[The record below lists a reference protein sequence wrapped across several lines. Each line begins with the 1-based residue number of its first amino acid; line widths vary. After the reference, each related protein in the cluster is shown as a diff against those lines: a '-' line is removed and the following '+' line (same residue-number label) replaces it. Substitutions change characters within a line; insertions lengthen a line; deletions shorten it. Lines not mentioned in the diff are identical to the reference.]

1 MARPKKENAID
12 IKGRAIDETLT
23 LLREAPQSLS
33 LSALAKRI
41 GCSAP
46 ALYAHFKGK
55 DELLEHAR
63 ERAFREFSEDDALRF
78 DAGPADAPQGSPG
91 TATTPPQRI
100 GATGQAILRYA
111 REQPAL
117 YRLIFAPGHDDI
129 HARLDIADLAMRPLA
144 AAIRAAIPQIEQDG
158 RADPDALAQML
169 WFSLHGAVMMA
180 LDRQMPGPDA
190 ARWARAAAI
199 LDTGLAL
206 LPGADA
212 QPVPETG
219 PGPRALDPPSGSAVS
234 GSTDTSRGTG
244 TGG

>member
-55 DELLEHAR
+55 DELLEQAR

-78 DAGPADAPQGSPG
+78 DAGTAGALPESSG
-91 TATTPPQRI
+91 TAATSVRRI
-100 GATGQAILRYA
+100 GETGHAVIRYA
-111 REQPAL
+111 RDQPAL
-117 YRLIFAPGHDDI
+117 YRLIFAPDHDDK
-129 HARLDIADLAMRPLA
+129 HARLDIADLTMRPLA
-144 AAIRAAIPQIEQDG
+144 AAIRAAMAQVEQGG
-158 RADPDALAQML
+158 RADPEALAQML

-180 LDRQMPGPDA
+180 LDRQMPGPDE
-190 ARWARAAAI
+190 ARWARATAI

-206 LPGADA
+206 MPGADA

-219 PGPRALDPPSGSAVS
+219 SGPRAFGRLSGPAA
-234 GSTDTSRGTG
+234 SRGTG